1 MNKHHPKII
10 VIENKLDNQDIF
22 LFEKGCLC
30 NVVKETK
37 HIIKANK
44 NYHKP

>member
-1 MNKHHPKII
+1 MNKYHPKII

-22 LFEKGCLC
+22 LFEKACLY

-37 HIIKANK
+37 HIIKANI